1 MLASPDKIS
10 TEDGLK
16 MSGNLDYLSHG
27 CLGISGWCWPCAAN
41 VRASAELS
49 VFFFPLKSGTE
60 TSRSLPMLNVPQQPS
75 FNYPSINL
83 LAHPIIHVSMYPYTE
98 TCARRDKLN

>member
-1 MLASPDKIS
+1 MFASPDKIS

-16 MSGNLDYLSHG
+16 MSGNLDSLSRG
-27 CLGISGWCWPCAAN
+27 CLGIYGWCWPCAAT

-49 VFFFPLKSGTE
+49 VLFFPLKSGTE
-60 TSRSLPMLNVPQQPS
+60 ASRSVPTLNIPQQPS

-83 LAHPIIHVSMYPYTE
+83 LTHPIIHVPMDPCTE
-98 TCARRDKLN
+98 AYARRDILN